1 MRSLRWN
8 EDILSTEASMTCL
21 ILASCRCDRVPAL
34 LFTRP
39 YISQR
44 RWGEDGE
51 IYLTEPPSFDMIPQ
65 WPLKMISD
73 AKRSPMGGK
82 GSCES
87 LVEWRFSSSIEAL
100 IEQGLISIEHDEED
114 LSFQMAM
121 SLREEIWKQTS
132 TQDRVLVW
140 FDLLRLVIHSSPDAY
155 AEIFWQTL
163 FHKSKT
169 VIDSTLLPL
178 LSVLEW
184 HHLIRHQVL

>member
-8 EDILSTEASMTCL
+8 GDVLPTEASMLCL

-39 YISQR
+39 YVSQR
-44 RWGEDGE
+44 RWSEDGE
-51 IYLTEPPSFDMIPQ
+51 IYLTDPPSSDMIPQ

-73 AKRSPMGGK
+73 AKRSPIRGK

-87 LVEWRFSSSIEAL
+87 LIDWRFSSSIEAL
-100 IEQGLISIEHDEED
+100 CEQSLIGIERDGED
-114 LSFQMAM
+114 LSFHMVM

-132 TQDRVLVW
+132 TQDRLLLW

-163 FHKSKT
+163 FYKSKT
-169 VIDSTLLPL
+169 VIDSTLLPF

-184 HHLIRHQVL
+184 NHLIRYQVL